1 MMKLR
6 KRNKL
11 VCGVGVN
18 DADYVTQPRD
28 KNGKQRTCPFYKAW
42 CSMLQRAYSPK
53 FHAFCPTYIGV
64 TVCEEWHSFMAFRA
78 WVQTQDWEGKQ
89 LDKDILHPGNKVY
102 SPENCIFV
110 TPQINNLLIDGAAA
124 RGAYPIGVSWNK
136 RDKKFQAKLNINGK
150 LKHLG
155 LFTDPHEAHLA
166 WRKAKYDYVRAHA
179 KQQTDLRLSR
189 ALYLNADMILS
200 GEHPMLQKE
209 NPHGEEVQ
217 GSGTMGAA
225 KESASPSQASSAK
238 PSKETWSQICMAV

>member
-6 KRNKL
+6 KNKL
-11 VCGVGVN
+11 VYGVGVN
-18 DADYVTQPRD
+18 DADYVTKPTD
-28 KNGKQRTCPFYKAW
+28 KNGKRRVCPFYGAW
-42 CSMLQRAYSPK
+42 FNMLNRAYSPK
-53 FHAFCPTYIGV
+53 LHDRRPTYIGV

-78 WVQTQDWEGKQ
+78 WMQTQGWEGKQ

-110 TPQINNLLIDGAAA
+110 TPQINSLLGDCAAA
-124 RGAYPIGVSWNK
+124 RGSYPIGVSWNK
-136 RDKKFQAKLNINGK
+136 YAKKYEAYLRINGK
-150 LKHLG
+150 QKRIG
-155 LFTDPHEAHLA
+155 LFTDPYEAHLA

-179 KQQTDLRLSR
+179 KQQIDQRLSK

-209 NPHGEEVQ
+209 NSHGEEVQ

-225 KESASPSQASSAK
+225 KESASSSQASSAK